1 MALPPMLLPVFAS
14 LTLLGSPAPKY
25 PADAIAPALRENAH
39 AVVRAYDEVVTV
51 KSASQLVKTVHK
63 VVTVLNEA
71 GSDDYGQLVV
81 SYDALNRISYLH
93 GAVYDAQGNLL
104 HQLRPA
110 EVHDQGMGSDGG
122 SFMTD
127 LRVRYADLRQ
137 PATPY
142 TVEFNYEVVSEN
154 TLFYPNWQPQSAE
167 KVSLEGA
174 TLQVVT
180 PTALPLRFEEQQ
192 LPAGAASAPT
202 VVGSQ
207 TTYRW
212 QLPARP
218 AVEEEPLAPS
228 LDELLP
234 AVRLAPATFEVQGHA
249 GSLASWQSLGL
260 WTYQLGQGRDALP
273 PALTAKMAQLM
284 VTAPDPRERARKV
297 YELLQSST
305 RYISVQLGLGG
316 WQTAPASSVA
326 SGGYGDCKALSN
338 YTCALLK
345 AAGLPAYVAL
355 VGAGTDHADVRP
367 SFPSS
372 QFNHAILCMP
382 LAAHGATPADTV
394 WLECTSQT
402 DAFGYMGSFTG
413 NRHALL
419 LTPEGGRLV
428 ATPRYGAQAN
438 RQQRRTDL
446 WLDAAGGAK
455 ATVRTRR
462 VGLAQDLYAQL
473 LHGADPD
480 EQKKYVSNH
489 LRLSHFTITNL
500 RLAAAT
506 TPQALPAVVET
517 LGLDLPA
524 MATAAGR
531 RLLVEPNVLGR
542 LSALPA
548 QVGPRQSPL
557 ALPPASLSQDT
568 VRLHLPTGFRVENL
582 PEPTQLTS
590 AYGTYTSTCT
600 ALPDGTLQYVR
611 QLETRRPAGATLPP
625 AAYTEYQAFRRKISQ
640 ADHAQVV
647 LMKNDA

>member
-1 MALPPMLLPVFAS
+1 MILPVIVG
-14 LTLLGSPAPKY
+14 LLAGAPAPKY

-51 KSASQLVKTVHK
+51 KSASQLVKSVHR
-63 VVTVLNEA
+63 VVTILDPA
-71 GSDDYGQLVV
+71 GSDAYGELMV
-81 SYDALNRISYLH
+81 SYDALNRINYLR
-93 GAVYDAQGNLL
+93 GAVYDAQGHLL

-110 EVHDQGMGSDGG
+110 EVHDQGLGNAGG

-142 TVEFNYEVVSEN
+142 TVEFDYEIASEN

-167 KVSLEGA
+167 NVSLEGA
-174 TLQVVT
+174 TLQVTT
-180 PTALPLRFEEQQ
+180 PTALPLRFEEQL
-192 LPAGAASAPT
+192 LPAGAASAP
-202 VVGSQ
+202 VVAGSQ

-212 QLPARP
+212 HLPAQP
-218 AVEEEPLAPS
+218 AVEEEPLSPDI
-228 LDELLP
+228 DELLP
-234 AVRLAPATFEVQGHA
+234 AVHLAPATFEVQGYA

-260 WTYQLGQGRDALP
+260 WTYQLGKGRDVLP

-284 VTAPDPRERARKV
+284 VSDPDPRARARKV
-297 YELLQSST
+297 YEFVQSST
-305 RYISVQLGLGG
+305 RYVSVQLGLGG
-316 WQTAPASSVA
+316 WQTAPASAVA
-326 SGGYGDCKALSN
+326 TGGYGDCKALSN

-355 VGAGTDHADVRP
+355 VGAGADQTDVRAG
-367 SFPSS
+367 FPSS

-382 LAAHGATPADTV
+382 LAAHGTTAADTV

-402 DAFGYMGSFTG
+402 DAFGYMGTFTG

-446 WLDAAGGAK
+446 WLDATGSAK
-455 ATVRTRR
+455 ATVRTQR
-462 VGLAQDLYAQL
+462 VGLAQDRYAQL
-473 LHGADPD
+473 LHEADPE
-480 EQKKYVSNH
+480 EQKKYVSNR
-489 LRLSHFTITNL
+489 LRLNHFTITSL
-500 RLAAAT
+500 RLAAAPAT
-506 TPQALPAVVET
+506 KPQALPGVVEL
-517 LGLDLPA
+517 LGLELPG

-531 RLLVEPNVLGR
+531 RLLLEPNVLGR
-542 LSALPA
+542 LAALPP
-548 QVGPRQSPL
+548 QVGPRQTPL
-557 ALPPASLSQDT
+557 ALPPASLNQDT
-568 VRLHLPTGFRVENL
+568 VRLHLPVGFQAENV
-582 PEPTQLTS
+582 PQPVQLTS

-600 ALPDGTLQYVR
+600 TLPDGTLQYVR
-611 QLETRRPAGATLPP
+611 QLETRRPAGTTLP
-625 AAYTEYQAFRRKISQ
+625 AAKYAEYQDFRRKISQ

-647 LMKNDA
+647 LIKTEA